1 MDNTYTSPICEYCR
15 CTDMG
20 TQAVGTGPWNM
31 CEGLGCEEALTR
43 YNEEHPDDIMR
54 NIQMIC

>member
-1 MDNTYTSPICEYCR
+1 
-15 CTDMG
+15 MG